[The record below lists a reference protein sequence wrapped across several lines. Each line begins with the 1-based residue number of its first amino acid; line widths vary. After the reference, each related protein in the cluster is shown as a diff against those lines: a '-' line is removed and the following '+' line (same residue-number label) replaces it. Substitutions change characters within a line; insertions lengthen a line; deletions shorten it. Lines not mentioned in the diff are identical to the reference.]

1 MFTTTNNVK
10 VSTVEGLPGYN
21 VNQKE
26 FAPLVPSPGKT
37 LNKFKCSSKVS
48 GPEGGV
54 KVMGEVG

>member
-1 MFTTTNNVK
+1 MK